1 MKTLLSRLRIDPY
14 IASILG
20 MVALASALPA
30 EGRGMVLASAA
41 AR

>member
-1 MKTLLSRLRIDPY
+1 MKTLLSRLNIDPY

-30 EGRGMVLASAA
+30 HGLG
-41 AR
+41 

>member
-1 MKTLLSRLRIDPY
+1 MNTWLRRLHIDPY

-30 EGRGMVLASAA
+30 RAPA
-41 AR
+41 